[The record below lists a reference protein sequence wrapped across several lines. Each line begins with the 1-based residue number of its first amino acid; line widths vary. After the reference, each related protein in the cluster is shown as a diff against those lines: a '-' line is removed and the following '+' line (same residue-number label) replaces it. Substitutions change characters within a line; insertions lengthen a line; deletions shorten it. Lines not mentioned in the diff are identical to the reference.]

1 MSRRSRAQHSVPIS
15 ARCSAAQRTA
25 SPAPRRSRPRARR
38 AQVTHELLL
47 GARSRW
53 VDYLRSLPPDGEAV
67 PALWG
72 APGLAALQGSDLQ
85 VAAGPSPRGAFV
97 RSPSVLPALGAAR
110 PAAAPPSA
118 RWAAAPGVSD

>member
-15 ARCSAAQRTA
+15 ARCSAAQRSA

-53 VDYLRSLPPDGEAV
+53 VDYLRSLPPDGDAV

-72 APGLAALQGSDLQ
+72 APRLAALQGSDLQ

-118 RWAAAPGVSD
+118 RWAAAPGASD